1 MEIKMDTVEYH
12 NYALIQGR
20 LYYKGRLVLPT
31 KSPWV
36 MKLISEFHYTPQNG
50 HFSLLN
56 LSKVGPQFL
65 LEGNDGMV

>member
-1 MEIKMDTVEYH
+1 MEIKIDIVEYH

-36 MKLISEFHYTPQNG
+36 MKLIS
-50 HFSLLN
+50 
-56 LSKVGPQFL
+56 
-65 LEGNDGMV
+65 